1 MERARNANK
10 SLTAKQI
17 KVIQGYVRFL
27 KASNSTKEAELA
39 KIRAEN
45 KVLLE
50 QIGSVA
56 NQQQDALITSV
67 QKDEKDC
74 VGANDSD
81 DALDL

>member
-1 MERARNANK
+1 MERARNDNE

-17 KVIQGYVRFL
+17 KVILQEYVRFL

-39 KIRAEN
+39 KIREEN
-45 KVLLE
+45 KALLE
-50 QIGSVA
+50 QIVSVA
-56 NQQQDALITSV
+56 NQQQDEETD
-67 QKDEKDC
+67 KKDC